1 MASSMSAASAT
12 FRAIG
17 PATPRLSK
25 APGPGPCGTTP
36 ALGRKPTTEQKLAGI
51 RRLPPR
57 SEPLASQT
65 SPVASATAEPPDE
78 PPQVIAVFHGF
89 SVRPNTS
96 LKVLAP
102 AAHSRALERAST
114 TP

>member
-1 MASSMSAASAT
+1 MASSMSAASVT

-36 ALGRKPTTEQKLAGI
+36 ALGRKPTTEQKLAGM

-57 SEPLASQT
+57 SLPLASHT
-65 SPVASATAEPPDE
+65 SPVAGATADPPDE
-78 PPQVIAVFHGF
+78 PPQLLAVFQGF
-89 SVRPNTS
+89 SVRPHTS
-96 LKVLAP
+96 VKGVAP
-102 AAHSRALERAST
+102 AANSRA
-114 TP
+114 